1 MTNNGG
7 HLPKPSSTAAP
18 METDIQSSSLPTLEL
33 LKGIPEDV
41 RTITVSG
48 LSQIEQ
54 SIHCSQV
61 DNESDLESNSGSE
74 GSEAGSTSAHE
85 SQGDTDAE
93 IPRPLPTTLP
103 RVRSV
108 GSRRPLRRKRS
119 TLTLQNQ
126 AEDDRAFLTM
136 HSSNPAVFPCNNDS
150 RPKLYTSGSLQRP
163 RLHTGGAPSR
173 PSVITQRLARLGGS
187 CEGETTRKWPSQN
200 GTNLA

>member
-1 MTNNGG
+1 
-7 HLPKPSSTAAP
+7 
-18 METDIQSSSLPTLEL
+18 METDIQSSSLPALEL
-33 LKGIPEDV
+33 IKGIPEDV

-48 LSQIEQ
+48 LSQIGQ
-54 SIHCSQV
+54 LVHCSQA
-61 DNESDLESNSGSE
+61 DNESDLESNS

-93 IPRPLPTTLP
+93 VPQPLPTTLP

-108 GSRRPLRRKRS
+108 GGRRPLRRKRS

-136 HSSNPAVFPCNNDS
+136 HTSNPTVFPCNSDS
-150 RPKLYTSGSLQRP
+150 HPKLYSSGSLQRP

-173 PSVITQRLARLGGS
+173 PSVITQGLARLGDS
-187 CEGETTRKWPSQN
+187 CEGETTRKWPSQT
-200 GTNLA
+200 GMNLA